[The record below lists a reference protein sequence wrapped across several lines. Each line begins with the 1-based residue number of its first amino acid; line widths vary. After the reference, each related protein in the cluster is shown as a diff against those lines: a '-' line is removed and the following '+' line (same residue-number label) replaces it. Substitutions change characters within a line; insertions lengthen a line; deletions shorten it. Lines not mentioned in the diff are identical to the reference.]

1 MQSRSR
7 QSGSRQLL
15 PCYVDL
21 KNLPNLVF
29 GLALSVGIKEPGRS
43 AFIGIDPLARILH
56 FFRIFSQRGKDAP
69 QGNFN
74 AKYPPRLIC
83 ADFLRHGFRGG

>member
-21 KNLPNLVF
+21 KNSPNLVF
-29 GLALSVGIKEPGRS
+29 GLALFPRVFRNPADRLSLVSIPHPAFFTFSAYFPKEEKVRYAVTSP
-43 AFIGIDPLARILH
+43 
-56 FFRIFSQRGKDAP
+56 
-69 QGNFN
+69 
-74 AKYPPRLIC
+74 
-83 ADFLRHGFRGG
+83 